1 MQKNVIKYTVCIII
15 LAIVIYLICA
25 LSKPKAVKPLYMKKT
40 VNSAELNANAI
51 ANQNAYLN
59 ADANTN
65 ANAQRFQ
72 HDQLVV
78 DRLPLV
84 EENTFILPANE
95 VVQMNY
101 KDVNEHIYKDQI
113 EKELYTPDKPLFD
126 QTGKVDLVP
135 LDLNDSSHRRVN
147 FY

>member
-1 MQKNVIKYTVCIII
+1 MQKNFIKYTICIII

-25 LSKPKAVKPLYMKKT
+25 MSKPKVVKPLYMKKKMD
-40 VNSAELNANAI
+40 SAKLNANAN
-51 ANQNAYLN
+51 ANLNAYLN
-59 ADANTN
+59 SDLNTN
-65 ANAQRFQ
+65 SNAQRFQ
-72 HDQLVV
+72 KDQLVV

-95 VVQMNY
+95 IVQMNY
-101 KDVNEHIYKDQI
+101 KDVNEHLYKDKI

-126 QTGKVDLVP
+126 QKGKVDLVP
-135 LDLNDSSHRRVN
+135 LDINDSSHRRIN